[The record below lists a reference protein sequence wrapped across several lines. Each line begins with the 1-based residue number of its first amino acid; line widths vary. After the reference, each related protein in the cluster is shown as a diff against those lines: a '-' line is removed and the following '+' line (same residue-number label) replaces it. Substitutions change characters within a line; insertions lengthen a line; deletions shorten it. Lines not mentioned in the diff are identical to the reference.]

1 MKNFLYNAIAQVSFR
16 QILALDWIHS
26 KVLFLHVFF
35 YGLIRVLVASVGYFL
50 LNLIDKKKTTAAEE
64 LAENAEE
71 LKMQQLELRLLAAAS
86 QVRDHAEET
95 DDWTEHHTEAI
106 SAIGDSLLNELGWE
120 EDNIHQYLRE
130 VVESI
135 DGLSYDL
142 EP

>member
-1 MKNFLYNAIAQVSFR
+1 MKNFLYNAIAQVSAR

-26 KVLFLHVFF
+26 KFLFVHVFF
-35 YGLIRVLVASVGYFL
+35 YGLARVAMASVGYFL
-50 LNLIDKKKTTAAEE
+50 LNLIDKKKTVAAEE
-64 LAENAEE
+64 LVENAQE
-71 LKMQQLELRLLAAAS
+71 LKLQQLELRLLAAAS

-95 DDWTEHHTEAI
+95 DDWTDQHTEAI
-106 SAIGDSLLNELGWE
+106 AAIGDSLLNELGWE

-135 DGLSYDL
+135 DGLTYDL